1 MNEDERFGMRRVGRW
16 RAKRPLSTSA
26 KNPLGTLAKM
36 FGGGGM
42 PDQQD
47 MIDMALAQTLLSVR
61 ATPPPPQHRRP
72 PRAPA
77 RSVTRAAPHA

>member
-1 MNEDERFGMRRVGRW
+1 
-16 RAKRPLSTSA
+16 
-26 KNPLGTLAKM
+26 M